1 MIKEQRKQ
9 AMLKRV
15 LVTGSS
21 KGIGK
26 AIALKLA
33 QDGFAITVHCR
44 SGISDAEQT
53 IKEICD
59 LGGSADLVQFDVSDR
74 ENTKTVLEQ
83 HVAEHGAFYGVVCNA
98 GITADT
104 AFPAMTDA
112 EWDNVIHTN
121 LDGFYNVL
129 RPLVMPMVQARN
141 GGRIVTMA
149 SVSGVVGNRGQVN
162 YSASKAGIIGATK
175 ALSLELAKRKITVNC
190 VAPGL
195 IDTGMTDDLPL
206 DEIKKAIPL
215 RRAGSAEEVAHA
227 ASFLMS
233 DGASYI
239 TRQVISVNGGMA

>member
-1 MIKEQRKQ
+1 
-9 AMLKRV
+9 MLKRI

-44 SGISDAEQT
+44 SGISEAEQT
-53 IKEICD
+53 IKEIRE
-59 LGGSADLVQFDVSDR
+59 LGANADLIQFDVSER
-74 ENTKTVLEQ
+74 ESAKSTLEQ
-83 HVAEHGAFYGVVCNA
+83 YVNDNGAFYGVVCNA

-104 AFPAMTDA
+104 AFPAMTDE
-112 EWDNVIHTN
+112 EWDSVIHTN

-149 SVSGVVGNRGQVN
+149 SVSGLIGNRGQVN

-195 IDTGMTDDLPL
+195 IDTGMTDDLPM
-206 DEIKKAIPL
+206 DEIKKMIPL
-215 RRAGSAEEVAHA
+215 RRAGSATEVAHA
-227 ASFLMS
+227 VSFLMS